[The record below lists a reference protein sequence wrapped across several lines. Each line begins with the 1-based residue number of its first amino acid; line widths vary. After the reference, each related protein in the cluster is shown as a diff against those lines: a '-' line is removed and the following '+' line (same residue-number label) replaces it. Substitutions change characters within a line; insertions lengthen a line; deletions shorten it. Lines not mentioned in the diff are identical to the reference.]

1 MLAAINAQ
9 AFRAHEMIA
18 DMMLFARPPELKREA
33 FDLAELASTICEEL
47 RPLAANQQTELIF
60 ETAVRPLTIMA
71 DKTQI
76 AVALRALCANA
87 LEALVRGGCV
97 SVALEESS
105 PFGDFV
111 QIAVSDNGPGI
122 AAEARRPIFDPF
134 YSGREAGRG
143 LGFGLSKCW
152 RIVTMHGGRIEVESQ
167 PNAVTRFMIALPREA
182 TPSPGC

>member
-122 AAEARRPIFDPF
+122 AAEARRPHLRSVLFGARSRSRVGLRAVEVLADRDDARW
-134 YSGREAGRG
+134 SDRSRKSAERG
-143 LGFGLSKCW
+143 HAFHD
-152 RIVTMHGGRIEVESQ
+152 R
-167 PNAVTRFMIALPREA
+167 PAPRA